1 MINWLKKIS
10 VFLIPVFIMLITY
23 ITLDPFRIIGSLE
36 ESKVGPVASSD
47 DYYGVERF
55 LLNVQ

>member
-1 MINWLKKIS
+1 
-10 VFLIPVFIMLITY
+10 MLITY